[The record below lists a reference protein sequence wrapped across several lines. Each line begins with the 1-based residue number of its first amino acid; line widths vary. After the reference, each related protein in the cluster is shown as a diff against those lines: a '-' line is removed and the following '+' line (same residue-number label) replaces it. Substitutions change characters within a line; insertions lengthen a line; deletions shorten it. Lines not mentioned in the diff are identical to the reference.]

1 MHKLDTPSILNEAKL
16 QMRNEMAKYHHKTR
30 SINSVQSDQVFDS
43 PNGKQINVNGS
54 FNDSNNGSPKYK

>member
-1 MHKLDTPSILNEAKL
+1 
-16 QMRNEMAKYHHKTR
+16 MRNEMAKYHHKTR